1 MATNDA
7 LRYSA
12 HSTIQL
18 RKCSPFPNLPNVC
31 LHLAKELNC
40 GTGLPSLPATT
51 CRTPLDSCFTLPL
64 PYSKC
69 RELKLRTKN
78 MWKVKQ
84 KKCRLWIDQ
93 VGWSSCSIGVFDRI
107 TNIILGAFRM
117 HELVQT
123 KGTLQLQF
131 HRRDLVAAGQTHFME
146 GLSDLCH
153 LYSSKHQTS
162 KVAAEMVRTTRTS
175 AGYSST

>member
-1 MATNDA
+1 
-7 LRYSA
+7 
-12 HSTIQL
+12 
-18 RKCSPFPNLPNVC
+18 
-31 LHLAKELNC
+31 
-40 GTGLPSLPATT
+40 
-51 CRTPLDSCFTLPL
+51 
-64 PYSKC
+64 
-69 RELKLRTKN
+69 
-78 MWKVKQ
+78 
-84 KKCRLWIDQ
+84 
-93 VGWSSCSIGVFDRI
+93 
-107 TNIILGAFRM
+107 M

-131 HRRDLVAAGQTHFME
+131 HRRDLVAAGQTHFMK

>member
-1 MATNDA
+1 MLTFPKPPKRVSSSGQGAELRNWLAIVACYHLQNSTWLLLYLAT
-7 LRYSA
+7 
-12 HSTIQL
+12 TIQQVQ
-18 RKCSPFPNLPNVC
+18 RVKTQNEKHVESQ
-31 LHLAKELNC
+31 
-40 GTGLPSLPATT
+40 
-51 CRTPLDSCFTLPL
+51 
-64 PYSKC
+64 
-69 RELKLRTKN
+69 TKKN
-78 MWKVKQ
+78 
-84 KKCRLWIDQ
+84 RLWIDQ

-131 HRRDLVAAGQTHFME
+131 HRRDLVAAGQTHFMK